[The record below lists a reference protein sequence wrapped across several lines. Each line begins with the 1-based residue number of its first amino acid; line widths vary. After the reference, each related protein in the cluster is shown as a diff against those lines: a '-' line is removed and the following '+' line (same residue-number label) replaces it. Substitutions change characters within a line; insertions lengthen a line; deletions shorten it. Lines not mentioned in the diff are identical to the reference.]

1 MESSFIFNSFFTF
14 EFLKRDLIAFFYF
27 FSKTIHNFP
36 YIRNFS
42 SYSLIKEDLSNKDGE
57 ISSMF
62 GFIAAIFKGL
72 FSILFMGL
80 FIVADALREFL
91 EDIGKDLFNFPEIW
105 IFILFGFLFFLVIK
119 LIR

>member
-1 MESSFIFNSFFTF
+1 
-14 EFLKRDLIAFFYF
+14 
-27 FSKTIHNFP
+27 
-36 YIRNFS
+36 
-42 SYSLIKEDLSNKDGE
+42 
-57 ISSMF
+57 MF

-105 IFILFGFLFFLVIK
+105 IFILFGFFVFLVIK
-119 LIR
+119 LIRWKIYSTFLFIEGMSYKLKI

>member
-1 MESSFIFNSFFTF
+1 MESSFIFNSFFIF
-14 EFLKRDLIAFFYF
+14 KFLKRDLIAFFYF
-27 FSKTIHNFP
+27 FTKTIHNFP
-36 YIRNFS
+36 YKRNFS

-62 GFIAAIFKGL
+62 GFIAAIFKGF

-80 FIVADALREFL
+80 FIVADAVREFL
-91 EDIGKDLFNFPEIW
+91 EDFGRDLFNFSEAW